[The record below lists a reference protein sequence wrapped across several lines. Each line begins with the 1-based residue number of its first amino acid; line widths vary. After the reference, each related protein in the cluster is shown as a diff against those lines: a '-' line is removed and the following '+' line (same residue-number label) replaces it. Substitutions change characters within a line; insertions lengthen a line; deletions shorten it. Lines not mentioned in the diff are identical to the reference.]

1 MAFFVFPGLGAISSM
16 ESPLEASWRIIQTW
30 ASRIAVEAAPGRLPA
45 SARSTARPVEA
56 HVCVGG
62 RLEPKKGGRGRI

>member
-45 SARSTARPVEA
+45 SARSTEPSKGERG
-56 HVCVGG
+56 CVIVH
-62 RLEPKKGGRGRI
+62 LDEEK